1 MYPILKKHLPLHV
14 YRSKNYQYLKWT
26 KCLKFTEG
34 DGFDVHFALLPKQ
47 GCLHFP
53 EFKRHGFEKKLFYED
68 FRKQF
73 SNTLMNLDK
82 ANLSRN
88 TIKKNVISDIRKM
101 HVLPDDR
108 NLILEILD
116 ITLQKMD
123 RIENFYPCIA

>member
-1 MYPILKKHLPLHV
+1 MVLISTLLCCQNKAVYIFLNLKDMV
-14 YRSKNYQYLKWT
+14 LK
-26 KCLKFTEG
+26 
-34 DGFDVHFALLPKQ
+34 
-47 GCLHFP
+47 
-53 EFKRHGFEKKLFYED
+53 
-68 FRKQF
+68 KQF

-82 ANLSRN
+82 ENLSRN

-123 RIENFYPCIA
+123 RIENFYPCIALHRGISF

>member
-1 MYPILKKHLPLHV
+1 MISTLLCCQNKAVYIFLNLKDMVLKK
-14 YRSKNYQYLKWT
+14 
-26 KCLKFTEG
+26 
-34 DGFDVHFALLPKQ
+34 A
-47 GCLHFP
+47 
-53 EFKRHGFEKKLFYED
+53 FYED

-123 RIENFYPCIA
+123 RIENFYPCIALHRGISF